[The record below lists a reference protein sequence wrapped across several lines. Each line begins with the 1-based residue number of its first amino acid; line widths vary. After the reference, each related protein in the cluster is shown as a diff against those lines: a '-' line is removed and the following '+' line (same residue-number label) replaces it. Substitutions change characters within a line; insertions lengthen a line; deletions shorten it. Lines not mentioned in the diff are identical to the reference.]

1 MEKFI
6 QAQKTFLES
15 TNTDIARLRE
25 LRKDVENNA
34 PRSFEELGEKVRL
47 VNTTGTGPKQYL
59 GSIISSV
66 LRVRLRRLNSLSSG
80 TLCPSYHEVECRH

>member
-34 PRSFEELGEKVRL
+34 PRSFEELGEKVCAGQHDGHGL
-47 VNTTGTGPKQYL
+47 
-59 GSIISSV
+59 
-66 LRVRLRRLNSLSSG
+66 
-80 TLCPSYHEVECRH
+80 